1 MEGSISIALLASA
14 AASAQKFKHQHK
26 KNQSF
31 HKIIIHKSYRTRI
44 QILLPIVVLIL
55 KNKV

>member
-31 HKIIIHKSYRTRI
+31 HKIIIHKTEPSI
-44 QILLPIVVLIL
+44 HILLPIVLLIL